1 MFPCPME
8 SLTLKDIKSE
18 IDKKYKILSQKEYE
32 YCNKHIDKIKKQ
44 ALKIYKLAK
53 NEMFREKYNFCN
65 FQLLEE
71 KYKQYININD
81 L

>member
-32 YCNKHIDKIKKQ
+32 YCNKYIDKIKKQ
-44 ALKIYKLAK
+44 AL
-53 NEMFREKYNFCN
+53 
-65 FQLLEE
+65 
-71 KYKQYININD
+71 
-81 L
+81 